1 MPNNAKMSVQEAM
14 NVYSNFAYY
23 DGMQYKLD
31 KSSHFKKYEEVEQEF
46 LLGIEIAKS
55 DLYLAEIVGKLSF
68 ATVDLI
74 LYELRL
80 LHSNKAYENV
90 ILTPAQL
97 PNIRQGMKRLCNNG
111 LARDLTYKSPKGINM
126 HVFCLSDTGMQ
137 LIKKVLYSK
146 LKNEDTMLAI
156 EPVEEAFRRLTSNYC
171 AQILKQRYGISI
183 SYGKKVYTRSWGK
196 NYIYGKHEYVKN
208 EQRTVILVEPIYFNT
223 NKKHIPSGRLVEHNI
238 EHLQFLDSYIEK
250 LRSEDSGVRIKI
262 IFVVEDKVGTMKAV
276 KIALE
281 NLRFLKDSV
290 PNDIKYAIENNQGYT
305 LTTDQPTELK
315 NICVTTEPLLY
326 NTEKGEEFLGISKVI
341 DGKASF
347 KANYNILD

>member
-1 MPNNAKMSVQEAM
+1 MPDNAKMSVQDAM

-31 KSSHFKKYEEVEQEF
+31 KSSHFKTYEEVEREF
-46 LLGIEIAKS
+46 LLGVEIAKS

-68 ATVDLI
+68 ATVEQI
-74 LYELRL
+74 LYELKL
-80 LHSNKAYENV
+80 LQTNKAYEDV
-90 ILTPAQL
+90 LLTQAKTPYV
-97 PNIRQGMKRLCNNG
+97 RQGMKRLCNNG
-111 LARDLTYKSPKGINM
+111 LARDLTYKSKKGINM

-156 EPVEEAFRRLTSNYC
+156 EPVEEAFRRLSSNYC
-171 AQILKQRYGISI
+171 AQVLKQRYGISI
-183 SYGKKVYTRSWGK
+183 SYGKKVYTRSCGK
-196 NYIYGKHEYVKN
+196 NYIYGKHEYEKN
-208 EQRTVILVEPIYFNT
+208 EQRTVILVEPIYFNA
-223 NKKHIPSGRLVEHNI
+223 NKKLIPAGRLVEHNI
-238 EHLQFLDSYIEK
+238 EHLEFLDSYIEK
-250 LRSEDSGVRIKI
+250 LRTEDASVRIKI
-262 IFVVEDKVGTMKAV
+262 IFVAEDKVSTLKAV

-281 NLRFLKDSV
+281 NLRFLKDSL
-290 PNDIKYAIENNQGYT
+290 PNDIKYAIENNQSYT
-305 LTTDQPTELK
+305 LTKDQSTELQ

-347 KANYNILD
+347 MANYNILD